1 MRKFRRLACV
11 SAAAIMATGTVVY
24 AADLQGSSRAAAT
37 SSPTQFGT
45 LSNFDVF
52 NDTGQET
59 HGFEI
64 ELDGVSPSDVQ
75 YIFGAPYERYGDPVI
90 TAFSG
95 GTMVTYASAYDPA
108 TQTWQ
113 VGTPTAPSVITPTMG
128 HQCWT
133 GGSATYLTDGCDH
146 FGLGLGVN
154 PTNVVY
160 NWLVASPT
168 QPGQLEHSAGGSVTV
183 PAPTFNVTPAP
194 AGAVNQQPVVQAVVN
209 ASDNPGDPQLGD
221 AFWAKVYMS
230 QSPSKADLG
239 HLVTGDSQVP
249 TQIETEWAILQPGAG
264 GSLAQQL
271 SNEFQINP
279 NDNSVVQR
287 YEYYQYTGA
296 YDPENHEALP
306 VNDSAPVASD
316 VGNLIGNQM
325 VALNLPGGPNADM
338 SSPTVTIKT
347 KAPKKPKKATSFK
360 VNFKASDPDSK
371 HFTYYCALDSA
382 VPSPCVS
389 GVTFSGLSGGQ
400 HSVQVYAA
408 DQANNASA
416 PGTLTW
422 SMAG

>member
-1 MRKFRRLACV
+1 MRRFHRLA
-11 SAAAIMATGTVVY
+11 ATG
-24 AADLQGSSRAAAT
+24 AATIVLAGAVFAATATQQTTRAAA

-64 ELDGVSPSDVQ
+64 ELDGITPSDVS
-75 YIFGAPYERYGDPVI
+75 YTFGAPYERYGNPTV

-95 GTMVTYASAYDPA
+95 GTLVTYASPYDA
-108 TQTWQ
+108 STQTWQ
-113 VGTPTAPSVITPTMG
+113 AGTPLAPSVITPTMG

-146 FGLGLGVN
+146 FGLGLMAN

-160 NWLVASPT
+160 NWLVADPA
-168 QPGQLEHSAGGSVTV
+168 QAGQLVHASTGSVAV
-183 PAPTFNVTPAP
+183 PAPTFNVSPAP
-194 AGAVNQQPVVQAVVN
+194 VGAVNQQPVVQAVVN
-209 ASDNPGDPQLGD
+209 ASDNPDDPQLGD

-249 TQIETEWAILQPGAG
+249 TQVETEWAILQPGAG

-271 SNEFQINP
+271 ANEFQVNP
-279 NDNSVVQR
+279 GDNSVVQR

-296 YDPENHEALP
+296 YDPETHEALP
-306 VNDSAPVASD
+306 VNDSNPDAGD
-316 VGNLIGNQM
+316 IGNLIGNQM
-325 VALNLPGGPNADM
+325 VALNLPGGPAADTTA
-338 SSPTVTIKT
+338 PTAVMKT
-347 KAPKKPKKATSFK
+347 KTPKKPTAAHSFK
-360 VNFKASDPDSK
+360 VKFKATDPDSR
-371 HFTYYCALDSA
+371 HFTYYCALDDA
-382 VPSPCVS
+382 VPSPCTS
-389 GVTFSGLSGGQ
+389 GVTFSGLNAGS
-400 HSVQVYAA
+400 HTATVYAA

-416 PGTLTW
+416 PVSVSWTVK
-422 SMAG
+422 A